1 MTPDRA
7 ALVALMNR
15 YLGRLMDS
23 FVSLLEVH
31 KLTYCMQEAGDSLRL
46 QYVKGIHGPYSGN
59 LGRVLD
65 AIEYHLVS
73 GCDDGDGAL
82 DNQLELLLEAIKN
95 ADSFLA
101 NKQDTLFRFAR
112 VNQLIESF
120 ETPSGLEFLATMH
133 QAITHENA
141 TGPDDSSTRFTL
153 GTKAKRNV
161 LHRAR
166 LMSLLNP
173 CKAKAGL

>member
-23 FVSLLEVH
+23 FVSLLEAH
-31 KLTYCMQEAGDSLRL
+31 KLMHFMQEAGELLRL

-65 AIEYHLVS
+65 AIEGHLVS
-73 GCDDGDGAL
+73 GCDDGDSAL

-101 NKQDTLFRFAR
+101 NKQDILSPFAR
-112 VNQLIESF
+112 INQLMEGF
-120 ETPSGLEFLATMH
+120 EKSSGFELLATVH
-133 QAITHENA
+133 WVITREDA
-141 TGPDDSSTRFTL
+141 TDPDDIANKVHVWNKNKEEHFTPRQIKTAFEAL
-153 GTKAKRNV
+153 QSEG
-161 LHRAR
+161 
-166 LMSLLNP
+166 
-173 CKAKAGL
+173 